1 MPKTIEQAQIDPAD
15 YLTLT
20 EAAKITPGRPS
31 NAAIWRWATRGIRV
45 RDGSRIHLEH
55 LRMGG
60 QILTTR
66 AWIIDFGRKLAEA
79 NERHDM
85 PSTAAK
91 SPRKPTSRQRAKQI
105 EDAAKRLSLS

>member
-1 MPKTIEQAQIDPAD
+1 MPETIEQPQIDPAD

-20 EAAKITPGRPS
+20 KAAKITPGRPS
-31 NAAIWRWATRGIRV
+31 TAAIWRWATRGIRV

-79 NERHDM
+79 NEKHEA
-85 PSTAAK
+85 PTSAVK
-91 SPRKPTSRQRAKQI
+91 LPRKPTSKQRAKQI